1 MNDKKAGSGERVS
14 HRIGA
19 GIEEHATQPRGVPLK
34 NPLRLVIGFDFGTA
48 FTKVIVRAPTLP
60 GDNSFAVPFAD
71 VLGEGPGYLLPTRIY
86 GLPDGTY
93 SLAEARYASK
103 HEHLKERFILDEAP
117 PTKETRTLVAGFFS
131 LVLRHVRRWC
141 LSALGHLLNGRRV
154 EWQLNV
160 GLPAASQDR
169 ADLVALYRKAVT
181 TGWRAS
187 TVMGPVTA
195 ASLHASDA
203 IDSQRDL
210 PEIDVLPEVV
220 AEVSGFA
227 RSTSRKTGLFLLVDV
242 GAGTLDACTFTLHSD
257 EGQDRYS
264 IFAAEVRKHGVRFV
278 ESGGAAH
285 VMGSERTIAGVI
297 VHTKR
302 VRNPRA
308 PEWERGL
315 PYFMCGG
322 GRGMPYYA
330 DRMSAV
336 SSRLGAAGVRRL
348 EQVRMNRPHG
358 LVASMD
364 EEQFHRH
371 AVAWGLSYE
380 SVKIGRIDVPSEIE
394 NFVREPACPKT
405 FGDGYEK

>member
-1 MNDKKAGSGERVS
+1 MNDKQAGAGERVS

-19 GIEEHATQPRGVPLK
+19 GIEEHATQPRGAPSK
-34 NPLRLVIGFDFGTA
+34 SALRLVIGLDFGTA
-48 FTKVIVRAPTLP
+48 FTKVIVRAPTLA

-71 VLGEGPGYLLPTRIY
+71 ILGESPGYLLPTRIFA
-86 GLPDGTY
+86 LPDGTFA
-93 SLAEARYASK
+93 LAETRHATK

-141 LSALGHLLNGRRV
+141 LSALGQLINGRRI

-169 ADLVALYRKAVT
+169 ADLVALYRKAAA

-187 TVMGPVTA
+187 AAPGPVTA

-203 IDSQRDL
+203 IDGTMGL
-210 PEIDVLPEVV
+210 PEIDVIPEVV

-257 EGQDRYS
+257 EGMDRYS
-264 IFAAEVRKHGVRFV
+264 IFAADVQKHGVRFV
-278 ESGGAAH
+278 ESDGAAH
-285 VMGSERTIAGVI
+285 VRGSERTIAGVI

-302 VRNPRA
+302 ARNPLA
-308 PEWERGL
+308 PEWASGL

-330 DRMSAV
+330 DRVSAV
-336 SSRLGAAGVRRL
+336 SARLGAVGVRRL
-348 EQVRMNRPHG
+348 DRVRMNRPHG
-358 LVASMD
+358 LVAAMD

-394 NFVREPACPKT
+394 NFVRESVPPRT